1 VRSGARIGA
10 VVFDAYGTLLK
21 IGRKSIHRDVPRLL
35 RTPRD
40 RWVRFV
46 RDGLL
51 TRGFA
56 DVEAFVAFAADAL
69 DPGRPPE
76 ADAACAASVNAELDS
91 VSLFPGV
98 PSLLQFLKRRG
109 LKLGLVSNLA
119 SPFKGPLGTLGVL
132 PLFDVVFLSCDEG
145 LVKPDPAVYA
155 RVLDRLGLPP
165 EAVLFV
171 GDSAVNDVAAPAALG
186 MRTAGV
192 GAAGAAA
199 DVALGSAAETALLD
213 LEGDLS
219 PLAAAGHALLLPGGA
234 GSLSGLPPVPDDEQG
249 RYNVIFAGDVEG
261 SEPARRIYIKRFLLP
276 QTAEL
281 EAFAYRLQRATGFEA
296 CEAAVLPGAEPLLAV
311 TEAPGRKLGGEV
323 GDPGLAYEAGRHF
336 AFGFL
341 FSNADLRPRNT
352 FADRPGGRARLTVV
366 DLEHC
371 LFNLALATEGLAEPL
386 APETFD
392 RMGADEI
399 AARLRHRVLS
409 PKTSSRARRTFLP
422 DAARGT
428 PLGRAFDEGFLAFC
442 AEQRAQAGVLLEMIA
457 GRLAA
462 EPHLVIGT
470 QSYRR
475 AMARLDLEDIAERL
489 RLEPHKSL
497 AWMW

>member
-1 VRSGARIGA
+1 VSEAARISA

-21 IGRKSIHRDVPRLL
+21 VGRKSIHRDFPRLL

-51 TRGFA
+51 TRSFP
-56 DVEAFVAFAADAL
+56 DVEAFAAFAAAAL
-69 DPGRPPE
+69 DPGRTPE
-76 ADAACAASVNAELDS
+76 AESACAGSVRAEVGS
-91 VSLFPGV
+91 VSAFPGV
-98 PSLLQFLKRRG
+98 PPLLQFLRRRG

-119 SPFKGPLGTLGVL
+119 SPFKAPLETLGLL
-132 PLFDVVFLSCDEG
+132 PLFDVVLLSCDEG
-145 LVKPDPAVYA
+145 RVKPDPAVYA
-155 RVLDRLGLPP
+155 RLLERLDVPP

-171 GDSAVNDVAAPAALG
+171 GDSSANDIAAPAALG

-192 GAAGAAA
+192 GGAAG
-199 DVALGSAAETALLD
+199 DIALSSAAEVAFLD
-213 LEGDLS
+213 LDRGLL
-219 PLAAAGHALLLPGGA
+219 PLVAPGRLLPLPGGA
-234 GSLSGLPPVPDDEQG
+234 GALRSLEPVPDDEQG

-261 SEPARRIYIKRFLLP
+261 ATPARRVYLKRFLLP
-276 QTAEL
+276 ETAEL
-281 EAFAYRLQRATGFEA
+281 EAFAYRLQRATGLEA
-296 CEAAVLPGAEPLLAV
+296 CEATVLPGAEPLLAV
-311 TEAPGRKLGGEV
+311 TEAPGRKLGGEAR
-323 GDPGLAYEAGRHF
+323 DPEIAFEAGRHF

-341 FSNADLRPRNT
+341 FSNADLRPRNA
-352 FADRPGGRARLTVV
+352 FEDRSGGRARLTVV

-371 LFNLALATEGLAEPL
+371 LFNLALATEGLAEPF

-428 PLGRAFDEGFLAFC
+428 ALGRAFDEGFLSFC
-442 AEQRAQAGVLLEMIA
+442 AGQRARADALLEMIA

-475 AMARLDLEDIAERL
+475 AMARIDLEDIAGRL
-489 RLEPHKSL
+489 RLEPHEAL

>member
-1 VRSGARIGA
+1 MSASAHLGA
-10 VVFDAYGTLLK
+10 VVFDAYGTLLR
-21 IGRKSIHRDVPRLL
+21 IGRKSIHRDFPRLL

-51 TRGFA
+51 TRSFP
-56 DVEAFVAFAADAL
+56 DVEAFAAFAAEAL
-69 DPGRPPE
+69 DPEGPAE
-76 ADAACAASVNAELDS
+76 AKAACAESVRAEVGS
-91 VSLFPGV
+91 VSAFPGV
-98 PSLLQFLKRRG
+98 PPLLQFLKRRG

-119 SPFKGPLGTLGVL
+119 SPFKAPLETLGLL
-132 PLFDVVFLSCDEG
+132 PLFDVVLLSCDEG
-145 LVKPDPAVYA
+145 RVKPDPAVYA
-155 RVLDRLGLPP
+155 RLLERLGVAA
-165 EAVLFV
+165 ESVLFV
-171 GDSAVNDVAAPAALG
+171 GDSSANDIAAPAALG

-192 GAAGAAA
+192 GGAAG
-199 DVALGSAAETALLD
+199 DVTLSFASEIAFLD
-213 LEGDLS
+213 LDRGLR
-219 PLAAAGHALLLPGGA
+219 PLVAPGGLLPLPGGVGA
-234 GSLSGLPPVPDDEQG
+234 LRSLEPVPDDEQG
-249 RYNVIFAGDVEG
+249 RYNVIFAGEVEG
-261 SEPARRIYIKRFLLP
+261 TTPSRRVYLKRFLLP
-276 QTAEL
+276 ETAEL
-281 EAFAYRLQRATGFEA
+281 EAFAYRLQRATGLQA

-311 TEAPGRKLGGEV
+311 TEAPGRKLSGEV
-323 GDPGLAYEAGRHF
+323 REPEIAFEAGRHF

-352 FADRPGGRARLTVV
+352 FEDRSGGRARLTVV

-371 LFNLALATEGLAEPL
+371 LFNLAIATEGIGERF

-409 PKTSSRARRTFLP
+409 PRTSSRARRTFLP

-428 PLGRAFDEGFLAFC
+428 ALGRAFDEGFLAFC
-442 AEQRAQAGVLLEMIA
+442 AEQQAQAKALLDMIA

-475 AMARLDLEDIAERL
+475 AMARLDLEDIAARL
-489 RLEPHKSL
+489 GLEPREAL